1 MAIIPDDVIADIRT
15 RVDIVAVIGQHVQ
28 LRKAGRNWKGLC
40 PFHGEKTPS
49 FNVMPDKGFFNCFGC
64 QKKGDA
70 ITFVMEYSGKTF
82 VEAVEELAA
91 RTGIVIPRV
100 EESPELKRAR
110 SERQSMLAINRV
122 ATEFFRDALLHSPRG
137 AAARA
142 YLEQRG
148 IADEVSEKFRLGY
161 APDDWQAL
169 RDHLT
174 SQSVDI
180 DLAVRVGLLKRQ
192 PDSGRVYDMF
202 RDRLV
207 CPIVVPG
214 GEVVGFSARVI
225 AADAPTE
232 DGYVAAKYINS
243 PESTV
248 YKKGRLLF
256 GLAQAREGLSSQKQ
270 AVLVEGNFD
279 VISMHQAG
287 LTQTVAP
294 LGTAL
299 TPEQVEQLR
308 RLTGEVVLCY
318 DGDNAGKR
326 ATRAALELLVAAD
339 VPVRVIAL
347 PDGEDPDSLLRK
359 EGAAKFTERVKRAQG
374 GIEFFCFEVWGRSRG
389 DADARSRA
397 IDDAAR
403 VLAKVA
409 NPTKRDL
416 ILGTLA
422 TAMEVAPDVMRRAL
436 ARAGQNAD
444 SAARQGHSGHP
455 NTPHYS
461 SNSPAPTPTEQ
472 PVASARPAV
481 PTKPPPVEEVEL
493 VTLFADHPELLST
506 VEADKAFSLL
516 TDTRLRA
523 ICSAARAGQTI
534 VELATT
540 LLPEAT
546 AALVL
551 SGQYAAESSFGTGSG
566 TRGGGGPQSPLSRLV
581 ELTKNLQQ
589 RSLGSRLAEL
599 NSRIAEAQRQGNSEL
614 ARQLTVELLTSR
626 K

>member
-148 IADEVSEKFRLGY
+148 IADDVSEKFRLGY

-174 SQSVDI
+174 AQHVDI
-180 DLAVRVGLLKRQ
+180 DLATRVGLLKRQ

-225 AADAPTE
+225 AAEAPTD

-403 VLAKVA
+403 VLAKVG

-422 TAMEVAPDVMRRAL
+422 TSMEVAPDVMRRAL
-436 ARAGQNAD
+436 ARASQNAD
-444 SAARQGHSGHP
+444 TAHRQGTGQGGGQSYNYGHSSPGNAPQQSSHSSTSAAAAE
-455 NTPHYS
+455 
-461 SNSPAPTPTEQ
+461 SPA
-472 PVASARPAV
+472 SSRPAV

-523 ICSAARAGQTI
+523 ICSAA
-534 VELATT
+534 
-540 LLPEAT
+540 
-546 AALVL
+546 LVL
-551 SGQYAAESSFGTGSG
+551 SGKYAAESSFGTGSG
-566 TRGGGGPQSPLSRLV
+566 TRGGGGPQTPTARLV